1 MLELIKLYVTFFKLG
16 IVNFGGGYAML
27 PLLERELADKRGWT
41 TAEELADYYAVGQC
55 TPGAIAVNVS
65 TMIGYKRKGVLGGI
79 AATLGFISPAFIII
93 FIIATLLTNF
103 ADNKYVAH
111 ALAGIRVVVFFLV
124 LSAIIKLFKNS
135 CKDKIS
141 KLIAILVGVLAIV
154 VPTKY
159 VGLYMYVIIAGVFGV
174 VFNLIKEKKRL
185 KKENENPSDEK
196 LLNGKML
203 ETVKEKTELINALA
217 PKNLEQESE
226 EAIEPK
232 PKRKLGRGAIGII
245 IACAML
251 ASIMVISAL
260 VYVFKD
266 SAIFFKLY
274 FQFFKIG
281 ALAFGGGL
289 ATIPFLS
296 ELSELTGWFSA
307 EDLAN
312 MIAVSESTPGAM
324 GINMSTYVGYTVI
337 HNEFGNYFL
346 SFVGSM
352 ISTLGLVTPS
362 IIVIEIIALF
372 LNKFKNNKYVDW
384 AFYGLRAAS
393 IGLMIAAAYSI
404 CEVSL
409 MQNSEVVEV
418 FKSAFDGISIKT
430 FFPSLGDAINNI
442 LNWKNIAVG
451 VVFGITIFKYKKH
464 PILYIAIGAVVGILL
479 WL

>member
-1 MLELIKLYVTFFKLG
+1 MLELIKLYITFFKLG

-41 TAEELADYYAVGQC
+41 TSEELADFYAVGQC

-93 FIIATLLTNF
+93 FIVATLLTNF

-124 LSAIIKLFKNS
+124 LSAIIKLFKKS
-135 CKDKIS
+135 CKNKVAKI
-141 KLIAILVGVLAIV
+141 IAVLVGILAIA

-159 VGLYMYVIIAGVFGV
+159 VGLYIYVIIAGIFGIL
-174 VFNLIKEKKRL
+174 FNLIKEKRRL
-185 KKENENPSDEK
+185 NKEKDNPADEN
-196 LLNGKML
+196 LLNAKMI
-203 ETVKEKTELINALA
+203 ETVKEKTELINAVV
-217 PKNLEQESE
+217 PKNEEIVES
-226 EAIEPK
+226 K

-245 IACAML
+245 IAVLMF
-251 ASIMVISAL
+251 ASIMVVSAL

-352 ISTLGLVTPS
+352 ISTIGLVTPS

-372 LNKFKNNKYVDW
+372 LKKFKDNKWVNW

-404 CEVSL
+404 FKVSL
-409 MQNSEVVEV
+409 MQNSDIVNV
-418 FKSAFDGISIKT
+418 FKTSFDGISIKT
-430 FFPSLGDAINNI
+430 FFQSLGNAIDSI

-451 VVFGITIFKYKKH
+451 IIFGITIFKYKKH
-464 PILYIAIGAVVGILL
+464 PILYIALGAIVGIIL

>member
-79 AATLGFISPAFIII
+79 AATLGFISPAFVII

-159 VGLYMYVIIAGVFGV
+159 VGLYMYVIVAGVFGV

-196 LLNGKML
+196 LLNEKML

-251 ASIMVISAL
+251 ASIMVVSAL

>member
-1 MLELIKLYVTFFKLG
+1 MLELIKLYITFFKLG

-41 TAEELADYYAVGQC
+41 TSEELADFYAVGQC

-93 FIIATLLTNF
+93 FIVATLLTNF

-124 LSAIIKLFKNS
+124 LSAIIKLFKKS
-135 CKDKIS
+135 CKNKVAKI
-141 KLIAILVGVLAIV
+141 IAVLVGILAIA

-159 VGLYMYVIIAGVFGV
+159 VGLYIYVIIAGIFGIL
-174 VFNLIKEKKRL
+174 FNLIKEKRRL
-185 KKENENPSDEK
+185 NKEKDNPADEN
-196 LLNGKML
+196 LLNAKMI
-203 ETVKEKTELINALA
+203 ETVKEKTELINAVV
-217 PKNLEQESE
+217 PKNE
-226 EAIEPK
+226 EIVEPK
-232 PKRKLGRGAIGII
+232 PKRKLGHGAIGII
-245 IACAML
+245 IAVL
-251 ASIMVISAL
+251 LFASIMVVSAL

-352 ISTLGLVTPS
+352 ISTIGLVTPS

-372 LNKFKNNKYVDW
+372 LKKFKDNKWVNW

-404 CEVSL
+404 FKVSL
-409 MQNSEVVEV
+409 MQNSDIVNV
-418 FKSAFDGISIKT
+418 FKTSFDGISIKT
-430 FFPSLGDAINNI
+430 FFQSLGNAIDSI

-451 VVFGITIFKYKKH
+451 IIFGITIFKYKKH
-464 PILYIAIGAVVGILL
+464 PILYIALGAIVGIIL

>member
-1 MLELIKLYVTFFKLG
+1 MLELIKLYITFFKLG

-41 TAEELADYYAVGQC
+41 TSEELADFYAVGQC

-135 CKDKIS
+135 CKDKVAKI
-141 KLIAILVGVLAIV
+141 IAVLVGILAIA

-159 VGLYMYVIIAGVFGV
+159 VGLYIYVIIAGIFGIL
-174 VFNLIKEKKRL
+174 FNLIKEKRRL
-185 KKENENPSDEK
+185 NKEKENPADEN
-196 LLNGKML
+196 LLNAKMI
-203 ETVKEKTELINALA
+203 ETVKEKTELINAVV
-217 PKNLEQESE
+217 PKNE
-226 EAIEPK
+226 EIVEPK

-245 IACAML
+245 IAVLMF
-251 ASIMVISAL
+251 ASIMVVSAL

-296 ELSELTGWFSA
+296 ELSELTGWFTA

-352 ISTLGLVTPS
+352 ISTIGLVTPS

-372 LNKFKNNKYVDW
+372 LKKFKDNKWVNW

-404 CEVSL
+404 FKVSL
-409 MQNSEVVEV
+409 MQNSDIVNV
-418 FKSAFDGISIKT
+418 FKTSFDGISIKT
-430 FFPSLGDAINNI
+430 FFQSLGNAIDSI

-451 VVFGITIFKYKKH
+451 IIFGITIFKYKKH
-464 PILYIAIGAVVGILL
+464 PVLYIALGAIVGIIL

>member
-1 MLELIKLYVTFFKLG
+1 MLELIKLYITFFKLG

-41 TAEELADYYAVGQC
+41 TSEELADFYAVGQC

-135 CKDKIS
+135 CKDKVAKI
-141 KLIAILVGVLAIV
+141 IAVLVGILAIA

-159 VGLYMYVIIAGVFGV
+159 VGLYIYVIIAGIFGIL
-174 VFNLIKEKKRL
+174 FNLIKEKRRL
-185 KKENENPSDEK
+185 NKEKDNPADEN
-196 LLNGKML
+196 LLNAKMI
-203 ETVKEKTELINALA
+203 ETVKEKTELINAVV
-217 PKNLEQESE
+217 PKNE
-226 EAIEPK
+226 EKVEPK
-232 PKRKLGRGAIGII
+232 PKRKLGREAIGII
-245 IACAML
+245 IAVLMF
-251 ASIMVISAL
+251 ASIMVVSAL
-260 VYVFKD
+260 VYAFKD

-296 ELSELTGWFSA
+296 ELSELTGWFTA

-352 ISTLGLVTPS
+352 ISTIGLVTPS

-372 LNKFKNNKYVDW
+372 LKKFKDNKWVNW

-404 CEVSL
+404 FKVSL
-409 MQNSEVVEV
+409 MQNSDIVNV
-418 FKSAFDGISIKT
+418 FKASFDGISIKT
-430 FFPSLGDAINNI
+430 FFQSLGNAIDSI

-451 VVFGITIFKYKKH
+451 IIFGITIFKYKKH
-464 PILYIAIGAVVGILL
+464 PILYIALGAIVGIIL

>member
-1 MLELIKLYVTFFKLG
+1 MLELIKLYITFFKLG

-41 TAEELADYYAVGQC
+41 TSEELADFYAVGQC

-135 CKDKIS
+135 CKDKVAKI
-141 KLIAILVGVLAIV
+141 IAVLVGILATA

-159 VGLYMYVIIAGVFGV
+159 VGLYIYVIIAGIFGIL
-174 VFNLIKEKKRL
+174 FNLIKEKRRL
-185 KKENENPSDEK
+185 NKEKANPADEN
-196 LLNGKML
+196 LLNAKMI
-203 ETVKEKTELINALA
+203 ETVKEKTKLINAVV
-217 PKNLEQESE
+217 PKNE
-226 EAIEPK
+226 EIVEPK

-245 IACAML
+245 IAVLMFT
-251 ASIMVISAL
+251 SIMVVSAL

-296 ELSELTGWFSA
+296 ELSELTGWFTA

-352 ISTLGLVTPS
+352 ISTIGLVTPS

-372 LNKFKNNKYVDW
+372 LKKFKDNKWVNW

-404 CEVSL
+404 FKVSL
-409 MQNSEVVEV
+409 MQNSDIVNV
-418 FKSAFDGISIKT
+418 FKTSFDGISIKT
-430 FFPSLGDAINNI
+430 FFQSLGNAIDSI

-451 VVFGITIFKYKKH
+451 IIFGITIFKYKKH
-464 PILYIAIGAVVGILL
+464 PILYIALGAIVGIIL

>member
-1 MLELIKLYVTFFKLG
+1 MLELIKLYITFFKLG

-41 TAEELADYYAVGQC
+41 TSEELADFYAVGQC

-93 FIIATLLTNF
+93 FIVATLLTNF

-124 LSAIIKLFKNS
+124 LSAIIKLFKKS
-135 CKDKIS
+135 CKNKVAKI
-141 KLIAILVGVLAIV
+141 IAVLVGILAIA

-159 VGLYMYVIIAGVFGV
+159 VGLYIYVIIAGIFGIL
-174 VFNLIKEKKRL
+174 FNLIKEKRRL
-185 KKENENPSDEK
+185 NKEKDNPADEN
-196 LLNGKML
+196 LLNAKMI
-203 ETVKEKTELINALA
+203 ETVKEKTELINAVV
-217 PKNLEQESE
+217 PKNE
-226 EAIEPK
+226 EIVEPK
-232 PKRKLGRGAIGII
+232 PKRKLGHGAIGII
-245 IACAML
+245 IAVLMF
-251 ASIMVISAL
+251 ASIMVVSAL

-352 ISTLGLVTPS
+352 ISTIGLVTPS

-372 LNKFKNNKYVDW
+372 LKKFKDNKWVNW

-404 CEVSL
+404 FKVSL
-409 MQNSEVVEV
+409 MQNSDIVNV
-418 FKSAFDGISIKT
+418 FKTSFDGISIKT
-430 FFPSLGDAINNI
+430 FFQSLGNAIDSI

-451 VVFGITIFKYKKH
+451 IIFGITIFKYKKH
-464 PILYIAIGAVVGILL
+464 PILYIALGAIVGIIL